1 MPAKSNSDTDVTA
14 GLEIQVQGSVLMLC
28 LSGSWLY
35 KVNRPTF
42 SKVREFYEASEQSV
56 ESVCLDGAHLEEW
69 DTALLIFAKLCQ
81 EFANEKSL
89 YFEFKSFPDGVKKM
103 IDLSF
108 AVPEAEEVPARLRAS
123 WSENIGRQTILF
135 YAGIVRYF
143 EFIGN
148 FCADVFAFVTG
159 RSQLRKRDFLELL
172 QATGPHALGIV
183 SLLSFLMGL
192 IVAFVGVIQ
201 LQQFGADVYV
211 ADLVGVAM
219 TRELAA
225 IMVGVIMAGRTGAA
239 YAAQIG
245 SMQVNEEVNALVCFG
260 ISPMQFLVLPRIFAL
275 ILMMPLL
282 CVCADLISIIGGM
295 AVAIGISNVTSMQYI
310 NQIKEAVS
318 LGDLLGG
325 ISKSVV
331 FGLIVGVAGCYR
343 GLNSGKDASAVGY
356 AATSAVVTAIT
367 WIVIADAIFAV
378 SFQILGI

>member
-1 MPAKSNSDTDVTA
+1 MHTKSSLEPDVNVD
-14 GLEIQVQGSVLMLC
+14 LEMQVEGSVLMLL
-28 LSGSWLY
+28 LSGNWLF
-35 KVNRPTF
+35 KMTRPAF
-42 SKVREFYEASEQSV
+42 SEVKEFYETSGQSI
-56 ESVCLDGAHLEEW
+56 ESVCLDGAHLGEW
-69 DTALLIFAKLCQ
+69 DTALLIFARLCR
-81 EFANEKSL
+81 EFATGNNLK
-89 YFEFKSFPDGVKKM
+89 FEFKSFPEGVEKLV
-103 IDLSF
+103 DLSL
-108 AVPEAEEVPARLRAS
+108 AVPEAEEVPASLRAS
-123 WSENIGRQTILF
+123 WSEHIGRRTILM
-135 YAGIVRYF
+135 YAGVARYF
-143 EFIGN
+143 DFIGR
-148 FCADVFAFVTG
+148 FCADVLAFITG
-159 RSQLRKRDFLELL
+159 RAQLRKRDFLELL

-219 TRELAA
+219 TRELGAV
-225 IMVGVIMAGRTGAA
+225 MVGVIMAGRTGAA
-239 YAAQIG
+239 DAAQIG
-245 SMQVNEEVNALVCFG
+245 SMRVNEEVNALVCFG

-282 CVCADLISIIGGM
+282 CACADLISILGGM
-295 AVAIGISNVTSMQYI
+295 AVAIGISDVTSMQYI

-318 LGDLLGG
+318 LSDLLSG
-325 ISKSVV
+325 IFKSVV
-331 FGLIVGVAGCYR
+331 FGVIVGVAGCYR